1 MPWLEIRFQSA
12 SAEIEAAEHLLNQLG
27 ACSVSIHDAG
37 DQPVLEPAPGE
48 FPLWQDLQIRAL
60 FEEDAEAKRL
70 TETIA
75 HELTVDEKL
84 IEHQHIADQH
94 WETLWMDDFK
104 PIRFGQRLWICPS
117 WTEPPAPD
125 AINLML
131 DPGMAF
137 GSGTHPTT
145 AMCMQY
151 LDENPPTDQ
160 LVLDYGCG
168 SGVLALAAALLG
180 ASHVTGVD
188 IDPQAIL
195 AANLN
200 AKKNKLASE
209 IFDFYPVNELSALKC
224 DLLLANIL
232 SETLIELSDE
242 LKSLVNVGG
251 HIVLSGVLE
260 YQTESVIAAYSD
272 SFETTEIKHQDEW
285 VMISAQKQPD

>member
-12 SAEIEAAEHLLNQLG
+12 SAEIEAAEQLLNQLG

-60 FEEDAEAKRL
+60 FEEVDEAKRL
-70 TETIA
+70 TQTIA
-75 HELTVDEKL
+75 KELTVDETL

-104 PIRFGQRLWICPS
+104 PIQFGQQLWICPS
-117 WTEPPAPD
+117 WTEPPNPD
-125 AINLML
+125 AVNLML

-151 LDENPPTDQ
+151 LDENPPKDLQ
-160 LVLDYGCG
+160 VLDYGCG
-168 SGVLALAAALLG
+168 SGVLALASALLG
-180 ASHVTGVD
+180 ARHVTGVD
-188 IDPQAIL
+188 IDPQAIIS
-195 AANLN
+195 ATSN
-200 AKKNKLASE
+200 AKKNNLTEE
-209 IFDFYPVNELSALKC
+209 IFNFYPVNELSALKC

-232 SETLIELSDE
+232 SETLIQLSNE
-242 LKSLVNVGG
+242 LKSLVTIGG
-251 HIVLSGVLE
+251 NIVLSGVLE
-260 YQTESVIAAYSD
+260 YQTEAVVAAYVD
-272 SFETTEIKHQDEW
+272 GFKITEIKHQDEW
-285 VMISAQKQPD
+285 VMISAQKLRD